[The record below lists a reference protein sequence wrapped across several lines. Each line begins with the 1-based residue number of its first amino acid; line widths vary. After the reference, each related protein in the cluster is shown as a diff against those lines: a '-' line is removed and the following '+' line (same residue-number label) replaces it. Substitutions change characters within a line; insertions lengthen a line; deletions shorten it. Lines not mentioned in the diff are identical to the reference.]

1 MYLKA
6 EWIWQ
11 RWESVNLKIE
21 MTWMQIIH
29 SEQQRIK
36 RLQTRNR
43 ASGSYEIPS
52 KGVCAIGVSKGDE
65 TVWCQK
71 KKRKKKWLKVP
82 QIWQKKIL

>member
-1 MYLKA
+1 MG
-6 EWIWQ
+6 
-11 RWESVNLKIE
+11 V
-21 MTWMQIIH
+21 
-29 SEQQRIK
+29 SEFEDRNDMNANYSFWTTEDK

-43 ASGSYEIPS
+43 ASGIHEIPS

-71 KKRKKKWLKVP
+71 KKKEEGKKWLKVP